1 MRTVPFIVIILLLTS
16 EIYAQNTESVF
27 QREINFGT
35 GVGLSLFSNLADLIE
50 LGSDGTVTD
59 TRSSLA
65 HTGYLTYRP
74 RHFISFGLAG
84 GTQYIEQT
92 VQDFSFTIDDK
103 DYFVESFKYRVNR
116 FNIGFL
122 LGVHYV
128 NRPDLDVYTTIR
140 AGWSIFSIQPD
151 INDTQL
157 ANELERRALFSFST
171 PAFQS
176 TLIGVRYYPFQYIG
190 FHFEAGLGAP
200 AYLSAGLSGRIPTG
214 TVKPKTNS
222 PKRLD

>member
-1 MRTVPFIVIILLLTS
+1 MFKKEVAL
-16 EIYAQNTESVF
+16 
-27 QREINFGT
+27 GT
-35 GVGLSLFSNLADLIE
+35 GIGLSLFSSLAELIE
-50 LGSDGTVTD
+50 FGSDGTITD

-74 RHFISFGLAG
+74 RHFISFGVAG

-103 DYFVESFKYRVNR
+103 DYFIESFKYRVNR
-116 FNIGFL
+116 FNIGIL

-128 NRPDLDVYTTIR
+128 KRPDLDVFTTIR
-140 AGWSIFSIQPD
+140 AGWSIFSIQPN

-214 TVKPKTNS
+214 TFAPTTTSHKHV
-222 PKRLD
+222 D